1 MHSEVPKPRRLTTL
15 GVAMTVLAVTGWLV
29 TMVVSA
35 FVAQPDTVEDLSA
48 AWKQAGPIPLG
59 ETADV
64 TVPGRQT
71 LVAFLVGTQLRGT
84 AGTTSGTCG
93 ATSDGRRLD
102 LGWPVHVNPS
112 LTAILKPDQEVVA
125 IAGWTNPGDDPIRV
139 DITCTTSDSTVEHF
153 VAVPSRTAALES
165 GHWFQPWGWVA
176 LGMVG
181 LTAAGLGLANR
192 PTR

>member
-64 TVPGRQT
+64 TVPGRQ
-71 LVAFLVGTQLRGT
+71 FERMLRPIQCQATGR
-84 AGTTSGTCG
+84 AG
-93 ATSDGRRLD
+93 
-102 LGWPVHVNPS
+102 PMN
-112 LTAILKPDQEVVA
+112 
-125 IAGWTNPGDDPIRV
+125 AGVR
-139 DITCTTSDSTVEHF
+139 
-153 VAVPSRTAALES
+153 
-165 GHWFQPWGWVA
+165 
-176 LGMVG
+176 
-181 LTAAGLGLANR
+181 
-192 PTR
+192 